1 MKVRRLTALGVSV
14 SLALLGL
21 AACGSSKG
29 PTSSPTTGSSATSAA
44 GSTGGT
50 SGTIDIGFAAA
61 LTGTTSFPA
70 VGQAAQAATKYV
82 NAHGGI
88 GGKSV
93 NLVVCDMKN
102 DNQSAQECGQQFA
115 NDANM
120 PFAILGLTLNGGP
133 FYAAMNAAHKPILG
147 GLGITPADNS
157 PADTYFYYPGATY
170 YYSIA
175 QAVKKKGWK
184 SIAYIDENEAAST
197 AGEQT
202 VASQLSG
209 TGVSIKA
216 TTIPTSASD
225 VTPQVAAA
233 GISSADATLIFTSGT
248 CPQIAS
254 AMQGLSIKPK
264 AVLAVNTCLTPANI
278 SKNPSLYEGW
288 IVASPLKESVV
299 GKGVDPQITTFL
311 NGWQQY
317 GPGGTPGTF
326 AELGWG
332 LVLTA
337 AKVFNGATSIT
348 PASASTA
355 LRSYKGP
362 VVMGPSSVSC
372 PGPAPTTAT
381 CGQGLTYYKITGGK
395 LVPTSL

>member
-1 MKVRRLTALGVSV
+1 
-14 SLALLGL
+14 
-21 AACGSSKG
+21 
-29 PTSSPTTGSSATSAA
+29 
-44 GSTGGT
+44 
-50 SGTIDIGFAAA
+50 
-61 LTGTTSFPA
+61 
-70 VGQAAQAATKYV
+70 VGQAAQAAAKYV
-82 NAHGGI
+82 NSHGGV
-88 GGKSV
+88 GGKTV

-120 PFAILGLTLNGGP
+120 PFALLGLTLNGGP

-147 GLGITPADNS
+147 GLGITPADNGA
-157 PADTYFYYPGATY
+157 ADTFYYYPGATY

-175 QAVKKKGWK
+175 QTVKNKGWK

-202 VASQLSG
+202 VAAQLAGSG
-209 TGVSIKA
+209 VTIKA
-216 TTIPTSASD
+216 TTIPTAASD
-225 VTPQVAAA
+225 VTPQVEAA
-233 GISSADATLIFTSGT
+233 GISSADATLIFTTGS

-254 AMQGLSIKPK
+254 AMQSLSMKPK
-264 AVLAVNTCLTPANI
+264 QVLAVNTCLTPANI
-278 SKNPSLYEGW
+278 SSNPGLYDGW
-288 IVASPLKESVV
+288 ILASPLKESVV
-299 GKGVDPQITTFL
+299 GKGVDPEIDAFL
-311 NGWQQY
+311 DGWEQH

-337 AKVFNGATSIT
+337 AKVFDNGSSIT
-348 PASASTA
+348 PASALTA
-355 LRSYKGP
+355 LQSYEGS

-381 CGQGLTYYKITGGK
+381 CGQGLTYYKITSGK
-395 LVPTSL
+395 LVPTSS

>member
-1 MKVRRLTALGVSV
+1 MKARRLSALGVSATV
-14 SLALLGL
+14 ALVGLG
-21 AACGSSKG
+21 ACGSSSKNS
-29 PTSSPTTGSSATSAA
+29 TSTTSGSSVTSATSS
-44 GSTGGT
+44 GST
-50 SGTIDIGFAAA
+50 SGTIDIGFASA

-70 VGQAAQAATKYV
+70 VGQAAQAAAKYV

-115 NDANM
+115 NDASM
-120 PFAILGLTLNGGP
+120 PFAMLGLTLNGGP

-157 PADTYFYYPGATY
+157 PADTFFYYPGATY
-170 YYSIA
+170 YYSVA
-175 QAVKKKGWK
+175 QTVKKMGWK

-197 AGEQT
+197 AGEQV
-202 VASQLSG
+202 VASQLAGSG
-209 TGVSIKA
+209 VTIKT

-225 VTPQVAAA
+225 VTPQIEAA
-233 GISSADATLIFTSGT
+233 GISTADATLIFTTGS
-248 CPQIAS
+248 CSQIAS
-254 AMQGLSIKPK
+254 AMQSLSIKPK

-278 SKNPSLYEGW
+278 SSNPSLYEGW
-288 IVASPLKESVV
+288 ILASPLKESIV
-299 GKGVDPQITTFL
+299 GKGVDPSIDTFL
-311 NGWQQY
+311 NGWQKY
-317 GPGGTPGTF
+317 GPGGTPGVF

-337 AKVFNGATSIT
+337 ARVFPAPSNIT
-348 PASASTA
+348 AGSALAA
-355 LRSYKGP
+355 LQSYKGA

-372 PGPAPTTAT
+372 P
-381 CGQGLTYYKITGGK
+381 
-395 LVPTSL
+395 